1 MKLSIINIAKNIKYF
16 LINIFYY
23 PLYRILYRKKYK
35 ILSDSEVID
44 RIIKHKLS
52 IARYGD
58 GEFKWMFGLK
68 QNSFQENN
76 KILQKRLNE
85 IINSNNKNIIIGIPN
100 MINTL
105 SKLNI
110 QAKGYWSKFLVRNY
124 KKIKGVLN
132 LNNTY
137 CNTNITRPYIDYKNK
152 SKKLMKKK
160 FDLLKNIWNHRN
172 ILIVEG
178 EFSKLG
184 INNDL
189 FSNAKSIRRII
200 CPAKNAFNKYDII
213 LHRIVNTV
221 KKDDLVLI
229 SLGPTATVLAYDL
242 SKKNIQSIDL
252 GHTDV
257 EYSWYLLN
265 AKYKIPIKNKFVNE
279 AQSKNMELT
288 YNEEYEKQIIDKVL

>member
-1 MKLSIINIAKNIKYF
+1 
-16 LINIFYY
+16 
-23 PLYRILYRKKYK
+23 
-35 ILSDSEVID
+35 
-44 RIIKHKLS
+44 
-52 IARYGD
+52 
-58 GEFKWMFGLK
+58 MFGLK